1 MNNKRDQIRRGQ
13 FDSERRVKELIDTS
27 EFKEEEGIDV
37 PFFDMQTI
45 LDLDATVNFSNANKL
60 GQGGYG
66 PVYKG
71 MFLGG
76 QEIAVKRLS
85 RVSGQGLQEFRNEVV
100 LIAEKIGQMTQIEQ
114 TVATPDVMN
123 KYFIGSVLSG
133 GGNVPA
139 PKASAEAW
147 VNLVNGLQ
155 KGSLSTRL
163 GIPMIYGIDAVHGHN
178 NVYNATIYPSC

>member
-45 LDLDATVNFSNANKL
+45 LDATVNFSNANKL

-100 LIAEKIGQMTQIEQ
+100 LIAEKIGQMTQIKQ

-123 KYFIGSVLSG
+123 KYFIGNQTIFTLIFNSSSHPICVLFCLSVLNFLFDRYSD
-133 GGNVPA
+133 
-139 PKASAEAW
+139 
-147 VNLVNGLQ
+147 L
-155 KGSLSTRL
+155 
-163 GIPMIYGIDAVHGHN
+163 I
-178 NVYNATIYPSC
+178 